1 MTTTAPAREADHIY
15 DQLAERNAE
24 LEQEKQALLDEIEAI
39 RRDNRD
45 LRREVAGWRGA

>member
-1 MTTTAPAREADHIY
+1 MITTPTANADHIY

-24 LEQEKQALLDEIEAI
+24 LEKEKAELLDEIEAL
-39 RRDNRD
+39 RRDNKD